1 MSAVSLGISF
11 LLKHICYIGY
21 IVADAFLFMV
31 RVVVVMFDFHNKII
45 HFNIYLPHVSTGALL
60 MSNYGLWNVYV
71 FASTLL
77 YSKFKSNMKLT
88 DKSSH

>member
-1 MSAVSLGISF
+1 
-11 LLKHICYIGY
+11 
-21 IVADAFLFMV
+21 MV
-31 RVVVVMFDFHNKII
+31 RIVVVVVVMFDFHNKII
-45 HFNIYLPHVSTGALL
+45 HIFNIYLPHVSTGALL